1 MKGAVATLCRHPL
14 FLFLKSIFLYI
25 LRFRTFKG
33 NAFIFSKLTS
43 RSNFVSSNFFTIYD
57 VCFRVRQT
65 PISISASLMGAVLYR
80 YEKCAMKELG
90 PRPGPQT
97 SFMAHAINKTCPH
110 KRSDEIFRT
119 VSGRTR
125 TYTRKL

>member
-1 MKGAVATLCRHPL
+1 MYMPL
-14 FLFLKSIFLYI
+14 V
-25 LRFRTFKG
+25 RTFKE
-33 NAFIFSKLTS
+33 NVQIFLKHTS

-57 VCFRVRQT
+57 VCIRVRQT

-90 PRPGPQT
+90 PKPGPQT
-97 SFMAHAINKTCPH
+97 PFMAHAINKTCPH